1 MRVALI
7 CQDKPGALQ
16 IRVDNRA
23 AHLAYINESGI
34 VDLAGPFL
42 NTDGQMTGSL
52 LVLNVDDMAQAQAWA
67 DSDPYAKAGLFA
79 SVTLQEWKRVVG

>member
-16 IRVDNRA
+16 TRIDNRA
-23 AHLAYINESGI
+23 AHLAYIAQTGI

-42 NTDGQMTGSL
+42 NGEGQMTGSL
-52 LVLNVDDMAQAQAWA
+52 VVLNVDTMAEAESWA
-67 DSDPYAKAGLFA
+67 ASDPYAKAGLFA
-79 SVTLQEWKRVVG
+79 SVTLQEWKRVIG

>member
-16 IRVDNRA
+16 TRIDNRS
-23 AHLAYINESGI
+23 AHLAYLSETGI

-42 NTDGQMTGSL
+42 NGDGQMTGSL
-52 LVLNVDDMAQAQAWA
+52 VVLNVADMAEAEAWA
-67 DSDPYAKAGLFA
+67 AADPYAKAGLFA

>member
-16 IRVDNRA
+16 TRIDNRA
-23 AHLAYINESGI
+23 AHLDYIASTGI

-42 NTDGQMTGSL
+42 NAEGQMTGSL
-52 LVLNVDDMAQAQAWA
+52 VVLNVDSMAQAQAWA
-67 DSDPYAKAGLFA
+67 DGDPYAKAGLFD
-79 SVTLQEWKRVVG
+79 SVRLQEWKRVVG